1 MVLIQSK
8 AFVIHLAALF
18 SSALENVNTLS
29 LKSSEVLN
37 KKTTETISFDLKS
50 SPYIYKKYNLKLT
63 DAFSVPFIS
72 IEIKNLFIVNI
83 Y

>member
-37 KKTTETISFDLKS
+37 KK
-50 SPYIYKKYNLKLT
+50 N
-63 DAFSVPFIS
+63 
-72 IEIKNLFIVNI
+72 NRNN
-83 Y
+83 